1 MPRLRPPDPVVPPAQ
16 LPLARLEE
24 RIAHAFV
31 NGCRASEVATLIQ
44 QVEVA
49 TRSATESATRSRERA
64 LDPTLNGAELGAARQ
79 TMLDVGFQVERLTAA
94 SSRLR
99 QRHAELKALEA
110 DAVKRQRYDEVA
122 AQRDVLANKLSAI
135 YPELVAKLSELLPQ
149 LAANDAEV
157 NFINRP
163 ENKPAGAAPLQVT
176 ELKARGLLHFQVGPS
191 PVPRLTDVLVLPKWK
206 PDGGS
211 MYHWP
216 LR

>member
-1 MPRLRPPDPVVPPAQ
+1 MPKLRAPDPVTPPAS

-31 NGCRASEVATLIQ
+31 NGTRSTEVATLIQ

-49 TRSATESATRSRERA
+49 TRSTTESATLARQKA
-64 LDPTLNGAELGAARQ
+64 LDPTLNGAELGSARQ

-99 QRHAELKALEA
+99 QRHAELKAAEA

-149 LAANDAEV
+149 LAANNAEV

-163 ENKPAGAAPLQVT
+163 ENKPAGAAPLQVA
-176 ELKARGLLHFQVGPS
+176 ELQARGLHHFQAGVV
-191 PVPRLTDVLVLPKWK
+191 PVPRLTDVLVLPKWR